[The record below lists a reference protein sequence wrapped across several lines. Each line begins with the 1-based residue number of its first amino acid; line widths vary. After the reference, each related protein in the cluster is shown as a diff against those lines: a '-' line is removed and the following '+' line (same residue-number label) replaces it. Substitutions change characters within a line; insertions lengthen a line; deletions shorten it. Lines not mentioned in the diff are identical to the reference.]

1 MPSALANIYC
11 FVYLHEMVIKL
22 SFFLAVKIYSNTLMI
37 TDYTGKEAP
46 GHKVIIKQSLSF
58 SKHLKGP
65 KALFLPFTFKMGK
78 VRLSTFYLRNNL
90 CPTEIH
96 TKSLLQPTKIL
107 HFEVFASTRRT
118 KVLLTLLYEF

>member
-1 MPSALANIYC
+1 
-11 FVYLHEMVIKL
+11 
-22 SFFLAVKIYSNTLMI
+22 MI

-46 GHKVIIKQSLSF
+46 VHKVIIKQSLSF

-65 KALFLPFTFKMGK
+65 KALFLPFKMGK

-90 CPTEIH
+90 FPTEIH
-96 TKSLLQPTKIL
+96 TKLLLQPTKTL